1 MRNYIFDFDQQIM
14 MDLNLSLEECLL
26 LDYLTK
32 FFDSGYAVTK
42 YIERR
47 KYCWITYKK
56 MLEDLP
62 ILRKKERQ
70 TRRVLVSLEQKGLI
84 KRHLENKNRLYIY
97 VNQELLF
104 YGYDGNE
111 GLTNEDIK
119 DLNDLPAGQDSP
131 PIVKYYKNKIKIL
144 SRNARVKDLDK
155 FDFLLKLK
163 QKLKPLISEISFDI
177 CMKNAEVISISDNLI
192 ILSVS
197 APNILKDRP
206 GNVFENAVIEVI
218 NELTSEEGGSKFL
231 ADSSL

>member
-1 MRNYIFDFDQQIM
+1 M
-14 MDLNLSLEECLL
+14 
-26 LDYLTK
+26 
-32 FFDSGYAVTK
+32 
-42 YIERR
+42 
-47 KYCWITYKK
+47 
-56 MLEDLP
+56 
-62 ILRKKERQ
+62 
-70 TRRVLVSLEQKGLI
+70 VSLGQKGLI

-119 DLNDLPAGQDSP
+119 DLNDLPDGQDSP

-163 QKLKPLISEISFDI
+163 QKLKPLISEVAFDI
-177 CMKNAEVISISDNLI
+177 CLKNSEVISISDNLI
-192 ILSVS
+192 ILSVGT
-197 APNILKDRP
+197 PTILKERP
-206 GNVFENAVIEVI
+206 SNVFENAIIEVI

-231 ADSSL
+231 ANSSL

>member
-1 MRNYIFDFDQQIM
+1 MRNYIFDFDQQVM
-14 MDLNLSLEECLL
+14 MDLDLSLQEALL

-111 GLTNEDIK
+111 RLTNEDIK

-163 QKLKPLISEISFDI
+163 QKLKPLISEVAFDI
-177 CMKNAEVISISDNLI
+177 CLKNSEVLSISDNLI

-197 APNILKDRP
+197 APTILKDKP
-206 GNVFENAVIEVI
+206 GDVFENAIVEVI
-218 NELTSEEGGSKFL
+218 NELTSEEGGI
-231 ADSSL
+231 